1 MDSIRNG
8 WFSELS
14 ELWPGQCFSLE
25 VKEVLYKDKSKYQD
39 VLIFESKNNGRVL
52 ALDGIIQCTQKDEFS
67 YQEMITFLPLCSH
80 PNPENVLIVGG
91 GDGGVAREVDKHPLV
106 KRCVQVIK
114 LILYARTWIGRRFFE
129 FFRSRGRATLKICF
143 SNSHLRKLNIYLM
156 FLRIYLISPTLKGTT
171 KHRGSKQLNAI
182 SLRLN

>member
-1 MDSIRNG
+1 MDRIRNG

-114 LILYARTWIGRRFFE
+114 LNFFKIGRSQLLNPFE
-129 FFRSRGRATLKICF
+129 PIHESCKYIVLKKYW
-143 SNSHLRKLNIYLM
+143 SKRKTREVVVIQ
-156 FLRIYLISPTLKGTT
+156 KWW
-171 KHRGSKQLNAI
+171 
-182 SLRLN
+182 